1 MLLKSLANTY
11 AEGFMKNLEAKQYA
25 EAYEDISTFVELYA
39 QEPRIKLLLGN
50 PAIPEEEKFRLVASI
65 AERGRFIAIS
75 RNFLALVLKNGRMEL
90 LSDIAESIEEL
101 TREYEGRVIA
111 NITSAVD
118 LTGEQVERLRNKL
131 SMLLGKTVEINVA
144 VDRSLIG
151 GMVIRVGDKIIDSSV
166 ANTLNNVKE
175 SLIKGW

>member
-1 MLLKSLANTY
+1 MLLKSLASTY
-11 AEGFMKNLEAKQYA
+11 AEGFMENLEAEKYA
-25 EAYEDISTFVELYA
+25 EAHEDISTFAELYA

-50 PAIPEEEKFRLVASI
+50 PAIPEEEKSRLVASI
-65 AERGRFIAIS
+65 AERGRFLEIS
-75 RNFLALVLKNGRMEL
+75 RNFLMLVLKNGRMGL

-111 NITSAVD
+111 NITSALD

-131 SMLLGKTVEINVA
+131 SMFLGKTVEINVA
-144 VDRSLIG
+144 IDRSLIG

-166 ANTLNNVKE
+166 MNTLNNVKE

>member
-1 MLLKSLANTY
+1 MLLKSLARTY
-11 AEGFMKNLEAKQYA
+11 AEGFMKNLEAEQYA
-25 EAYEDISTFVELYA
+25 EAYEDISTFAELYA

-50 PAIPEEEKFRLVASI
+50 PAIPEEEKFHLVASI
-65 AERGRFIAIS
+65 TDRGGFLAIS
-75 RNFLALVLKNGRMEL
+75 RKFLAFVLKNGRMEL
-90 LSDIAESIEEL
+90 LSDIAECIEEL

-166 ANTLNNVKE
+166 MNTLNNVKE